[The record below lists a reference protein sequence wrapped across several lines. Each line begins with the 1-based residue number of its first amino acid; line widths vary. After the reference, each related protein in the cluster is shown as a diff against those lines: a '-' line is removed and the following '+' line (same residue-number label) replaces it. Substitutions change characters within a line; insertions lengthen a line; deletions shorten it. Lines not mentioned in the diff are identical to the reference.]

1 MINNILEQ
9 NMKKNNYKS
18 KFEQKIA
25 DDLIKKKVK
34 VDYET
39 LKLKY
44 VIPESNHIYTPDFI
58 LPNGIVVETK
68 GKFDLKDRKKM
79 LLVIEQHPELD
90 IRMLFQRAKNPIRK
104 GSKTSYSDWCDKN
117 NIKWADREI
126 PKSWYSE

>member
-1 MINNILEQ
+1 
-9 NMKKNNYKS
+9 MKKNKFRS
-18 KFEQKIA
+18 KFEAKIA

-44 VIPESNHIYTPDFI
+44 VIPESSHTYTPDFQ

-68 GKFDLKDRKKM
+68 GKFDLNDRKKM
-79 LLVIEQHPELD
+79 LLVIAQHPELD